1 MTHPEELLA
10 EYVSGSLSA
19 SDIGSVE
26 EHLAACTACSA
37 DVSRARAARSALG
50 SLPEVPA
57 PDGVAS
63 EALDAAA
70 GGAGR
75 SGRYRWLGAG
85 AAAALVA
92 VVLLSLPHLG
102 SAPATQEKAGAALV
116 SGASSPIG
124 ISDATTLQLAVQPTN
139 YDQAALDALTN
150 ATARQASSTSAIAS
164 AGIAPAAASNER
176 VGTSAELQTALTCV
190 GRAVPAKV
198 GAPFK
203 LILARF
209 NGSPSFLA
217 FYFSG
222 PGNGQPPTGLV
233 VWIVDAHTCTA
244 SGLSSTRI

>member
-10 EYVSGSLSA
+10 EYVNGSLSA
-19 SDIGSVE
+19 SDIASVE

-50 SLPEVPA
+50 FLPEVPA

-63 EALDAAA
+63 RALDAAA
-70 GGAGR
+70 RPEGR
-75 SGRYRWLGAG
+75 PGWYRWLGAG
-85 AAAALVA
+85 AAAAVVA
-92 VVLLSLPHLG
+92 LVLLSLPHLG
-102 SAPATQEKAGAALV
+102 SAPATPEKAGAALV
-116 SGASSPIG
+116 
-124 ISDATTLQLAVQPTN
+124 AVQPTN
-139 YDQAALDALTN
+139 YDQAALDELTN

-164 AGIAPAAASNER
+164 AGIAPTAATNER
-176 VGTSAELQTALTCV
+176 VGTSGELQTALTCV
-190 GRAVPAKV
+190 GRAVPARA

-209 NGSPSFLA
+209 DGNASFLA

-222 PGNGQPPTGLV
+222 PGKGQPPTSLV
-233 VWIVDAHTCTA
+233 VWIVDGRTCTA

>member
-10 EYVSGSLSA
+10 EYVNGSLSA
-19 SDIGSVE
+19 SDIASVE

-50 SLPEVPA
+50 FLPEVPA

-63 EALDAAA
+63 RALDAAA
-70 GGAGR
+70 RPEGR
-75 SGRYRWLGAG
+75 PGWYRWLGAG
-85 AAAALVA
+85 AAAAVVA
-92 VVLLSLPHLG
+92 LVLLSLPHLG
-102 SAPATQEKAGAALV
+102 SAPATPEKAGAALV
-116 SGASSPIG
+116 SGTSSPIA
-124 ISDATTLQLAVQPTN
+124 ISDAAALQLAVQPTN
-139 YDQAALDALTN
+139 YDQAALDELTN

-164 AGIAPAAASNER
+164 AGIAPTAATNER
-176 VGTSAELQTALTCV
+176 VGTSGELQTALTCV
-190 GRAVPAKV
+190 GRAVPARA

-209 NGSPSFLA
+209 DGNASFLA

-222 PGNGQPPTGLV
+222 PGKGQPPTSLV
-233 VWIVDAHTCTA
+233 VWIVDGRTCTA